1 MAILHRIG
9 TALLIGVGLATGV
22 WLDASPGLAQD
33 WMYRRSYFS
42 HRLAD
47 ERAPP
52 HPVPESR
59 SAYRT
64 AYYREG
70 FTFEFRSGYRVNNF
84 VLQNGGRVDRTYYRE
99 EWFEV
104 RP

>member
-1 MAILHRIG
+1 MIATPPRLSPIVLAAAG
-9 TALLIGVGLATGV
+9 LLCVS
-22 WLDASPGLAQD
+22 ASADAQD

-42 HRLAD
+42 HSLP
-47 ERAPP
+47 EGVEAPP

-64 AYYREG
+64 AYYNEGAG
-70 FTFEFRSGYRVNNF
+70 FTVRSAYRINNF

-99 EWFEV
+99 GWLEV
-104 RP
+104 KPF

>member
-1 MAILHRIG
+1 MSIRPRIQA
-9 TALLIGVGLATGV
+9 ALPLCAVI
-22 WLDASPGLAQD
+22 WLLLWANCCESQE

-42 HRLAD
+42 HRLVD

-52 HPVPESR
+52 HPEPESR
-59 SAYRT
+59 SAYRP

-70 FTFEFRSGYRVNNF
+70 FTVEFRSGYRVNNF

-99 EWFEV
+99 GWFQMQ
-104 RP
+104 P